1 MDYDP
6 FEELIDEPLRI
17 DKETLRKLVSL
28 RDSEIFSELPGSIP
42 GEKEWLS
49 GLLIKLINDLVSGI
63 EENPS
68 KGWVMQQFK
77 PSLEELYGEDTEARD
92 HYGDHLELIMDILDI
107 ESSDGILSFYL

>member
-49 GLLIKLINDLVSGI
+49 GLLIKLINYLVSGI